1 MYCPL
6 YSCLLGARAVYC
18 YYKKEINPLSIIDRP
33 FNEKETHN
41 THLYYSGNIV
51 NKILFSWL
59 IRPGHGGGSYSG
71 VYSGV
76 GSILRGFYFSAS
88 TLLLFS
94 GPGFPWLYCRTYKGS
109 ASCYGPR
116 NPRIQEKV
124 LHGPLLPLVWSSPGS
139 CSPHKGG
146 APASRPGSPSSIWR

>member
-1 MYCPL
+1 MVTKRDLYTPGYQLLMYYPL
-6 YSCLLGARAVYC
+6 YSYLLYPVLF
-18 YYKKEINPLSIIDRP
+18 IVII
-33 FNEKETHN
+33 
-41 THLYYSGNIV
+41 LYYSGNIV

-71 VYSGV
+71 VYSGG
-76 GSILRGFYFSAS
+76 GSILRRFYFSAS

-94 GPGFPWLYCRTYKGS
+94 GPGCPWLCYRIYRGS
-109 ASCYGPR
+109 ASYSGPK

-124 LHGPLLPLVWSSPGS
+124 LHGPLLPLVWSSLYS

-146 APASRPGSPSSIWR
+146 APASRPGSPASIWR